1 MDRKCQKCTFSNYLG
16 AKLTIK
22 SKKVDPFGCF
32 KIGPPKCSK
41 IHPGPKNT
49 PKRPQEGQNWHQCF
63 SFSPTNY
70 FRAKKNRF
78 ESDPSKVCS
87 FHLESTGEKCGAEV
101 RGEKQWW
108 RRDCQEAKPSSW
120 VYQSQVS
127 YAKLDLLSR
136 TCSNACS

>member
-1 MDRKCQKCTFSNYLG
+1 MEVLLCKIVSRRMLLHTSALKYQVFAVIMSQDISDISFDRSTLDPNY
-16 AKLTIK
+16 
-22 SKKVDPFGCF
+22 
-32 KIGPPKCSK
+32 
-41 IHPGPKNT
+41 
-49 PKRPQEGQNWHQCF
+49 
-63 SFSPTNY
+63 PT
-70 FRAKKNRF
+70 
-78 ESDPSKVCS
+78 ESSLASC
-87 FHLESTGEKCGAEV
+87 GEKCGAEV